1 MIWFAR
7 ILMEGEQMTNLH
19 ANDPAI
25 RRLLVCEAIEYMA
38 TKHGVRVTESALAQ
52 HRSKRTGPA
61 YTVILRRIY
70 YSPDAIDQWIAKKV
84 ADSSKSQRQA
94 DQAQL

>member
-1 MIWFAR
+1 
-7 ILMEGEQMTNLH
+7 MTQV
-19 ANDPAI
+19 PGSGPGV

-52 HRSKRTGPA
+52 HRSNRTGPE

-70 YSPDAIDQWIAKKV
+70 YLPDAIDRWIAAKV
-84 ADSSKSQRQA
+84 ADSRESQRRA